1 MNVMDILKSYAERP
15 TDTQQ
20 DFDEVARLVP
30 ADALGGGIA
39 DAMRSDATPDF
50 GSMAASLFGGSN
62 PQQRSGMLGQ
72 LIRSLGPAL
81 LSTVAGGALGRALQ
95 GRASDNA
102 APADLTEVTP
112 EQVREIAT
120 AAQKQDPTVLDRVGR
135 IGVPGSQRHDA
146 SMPSL
151 ISAISSALRAA
162 SCVPRT
168 PKSIGDWRHL
178 GNISSCSSLTWWST
192 YSPST
197 VTLAS

>member
-30 ADALGGGIA
+30 ADTLGGGIA
-39 DAMRSDATPDF
+39 DAMRSDQTPDF

-81 LSTVAGGALGRALQ
+81 LSTLAGGALGRALQ
-95 GRASDNA
+95 GRGGAGTV
-102 APADLTEVTP
+102 PADLSSVDVEQVTP

-120 AAQKQDPTVLDRVGR
+120 AAQKQDPTVLDRVGAYYAEHPQVVKVL
-135 IGVPGSQRHDA
+135 GGA
-146 SMPSL
+146 AL
-151 ISAISSALRAA
+151 AIALAQVANRLKRPAQ
-162 SCVPRT
+162 
-168 PKSIGDWRHL
+168 
-178 GNISSCSSLTWWST
+178 
-192 YSPST
+192 
-197 VTLAS
+197 

>member
-30 ADALGGGIA
+30 AGALGGGIA
-39 DAMRSDATPDF
+39 DALRSDKTPDF

-95 GRASDNA
+95 GRGAGA
-102 APADLTEVTP
+102 APADLSNADLERVTP

-120 AAQKQDPTVLDRVGR
+120 AAQEQDPTVLDRVGAYYAEHPQVVKVL
-135 IGVPGSQRHDA
+135 GGA
-146 SMPSL
+146 AL
-151 ISAISSALRAA
+151 AIALAQVANRLK
-162 SCVPRT
+162 R
-168 PKSIGDWRHL
+168 
-178 GNISSCSSLTWWST
+178 
-192 YSPST
+192 
-197 VTLAS
+197 